1 MVGNPPPLSENWHF
15 RYAFILLATP
25 QLPTIQSILEGRNQV
40 PPSHFRCRFT
50 RIYVTVE
57 KKRQLQLPFHGDFKC
72 DGTQGCP
79 ELAPGSRARGSGAS
93 HQSFH
98 SRVPGWGGVCSRS
111 RLSPSVVPFQL
122 PLGSLAIAF
131 VTLHSFAIAFVQL
144 GSFIFGFYIGHRV
157 VAQHSTKMFIAL
169 QKNPIKPV

>member
-1 MVGNPPPLSENWHF
+1 MAGNPPPLSENWHF
-15 RYAFILLATP
+15 RYASILLATP

-50 RIYVTVE
+50 QIYVTVE
-57 KKRQLQLPFHGDFKC
+57 KKKQLQLPFHGDFKC

-79 ELAPGSRARGSGAS
+79 KLARGLGQEGAGPPIS
-93 HQSFH
+93 PFTVAFQ
-98 SRVPGWGGVCSRS
+98 VGGVCSRS

-157 VAQHSTKMFIAL
+157 VAQHSTKTVYCSAE
-169 QKNPIKPV
+169 KPN

>member
-79 ELAPGSRARGSGAS
+79 ELARGLGQEGAGPPIS
-93 HQSFH
+93 PFTVAFQ
-98 SRVPGWGGVCSRS
+98 VGGG
-111 RLSPSVVPFQL
+111 LFK
-122 PLGSLAIAF
+122 IAF
-131 VTLHSFAIAFVQL
+131 VPLGCPFPVTPWFISDRVCHTPFIRDRICPTRFIHLWFLHWTSS
-144 GSFIFGFYIGHRV
+144 GGPT
-157 VAQHSTKMFIAL
+157 QH
-169 QKNPIKPV
+169 KNVYCSAEKPN